1 MTQLPITLTSH
12 HPLPVCDNVMFLSV
26 CVPSLVTVAVAAFF
40 SFEAT
45 HGWPQIMDLNR
56 SGSGDN
62 DAWMMMMMM
71 MADAH
76 LPHGPVLQ

>member
-45 HGWPQIMDLNR
+45 HGWPD
-56 SGSGDN
+56 
-62 DAWMMMMMM
+62 MMMM